1 MSRARSVSQ
10 LVGANTALG
19 NTVITGTAN
28 VTGAVTFANTTAHTG
43 SATFSN
49 TVTLSSNSGIV
60 LPVGT
65 TAQRSATTGTLRLN
79 SNTQLGEVY
88 NGGSW
93 STFGDTSTLYTHI
106 RTWAPASTHSGQIYF
121 NNIFSN
127 NYTAYKVI
135 FGWVGFAADNNE
147 LYMRITDQS
156 GNMLTNTYYGVTTL
170 TSYLGSGS
178 DQRVNNNNGVEV
190 TLWTNGWASS
200 LEGGIHGEMN
210 IYNVTAPIVGGT
222 DTNRGT
228 YYRPIWDWS
237 LMGYDTNGY
246 GYSISKG
253 FGRYNNS
260 YDASGYGGF
269 CLYQNAYANFPA
281 KSYISVYGVRVPT
294 ANTG

>member
-28 VTGAVTFANTTAHTG
+28 VSGA
-43 SATFSN
+43 ATFGNTITLASN
-49 TVTLSSNSGIV
+49 TGIV

-65 TAQRSATTGTLRLN
+65 TAQRSATTGSLRLN

-88 NGGSW
+88 NGNSW
-93 STFGDTSTLYTHI
+93 STFGDTGSAYTHI
-106 RTWAPASTHSGQIYF
+106 RTWAPSTTHTGQIYF

-127 NYTAYKVI
+127 NYTSYKVI
-135 FGWVGFAADNNE
+135 FGWLGFASDNNE

-156 GNMLTNTYYGVTTL
+156 GNMLTSTYYGVSL
-170 TSYLGSGS
+170 FSSYLGSGS
-178 DQRVNNNNGVEV
+178 DQRVNTNNGVEI
-190 TLWTNGWASS
+190 TMWTNGWGSS
-200 LEGGIHGEMN
+200 LDGGIHGEMN
-210 IYNVTAPIVGGT
+210 IYNVTAPVVGGT

-253 FGRYNNS
+253 FGRYNLSN
-260 YDASGYGGF
+260 DASGYGGF
-269 CLYQNAYANFPA
+269 CLYQPAYANFPA
-281 KSYISVYGVRVPT
+281 KGYISVYGVRSPT